1 MKKTI
6 CLLVFFGCL
15 LMSAGN
21 KAGADETDKPS
32 KKPSKIQSQE
42 TIATLD
48 QNLLRNRL
56 DTLEREM
63 NQLEDKIRFLDERT
77 KNLDRRVDDLRQR
90 H

>member
-1 MKKTI
+1 MKKAL
-6 CLLVFFGCL
+6 CLLGFFGCI
-15 LMSAGN
+15 LMTAGN
-21 KAGADETDKPS
+21 KAGADETAEFP
-32 KKPSKIQSQE
+32 KKPSKIQSKE
-42 TIATLD
+42 TIAALD

-77 KNLDRRVDDLRQR
+77 KNLDRRVDDLRER